1 MCVEFN
7 PTVGGTT
14 SKKSKTG
21 TVIGITIGIAAALI
35 LICILLFF
43 LLWRRRRV
51 QKLAARNVEED
62 EGIDIEDSCRAY
74 NSLECFL
81 ITFSSLI

>member
-7 PTVGGTT
+7 ATVGGTM
-14 SKKSKTG
+14 SKKIKTG

-43 LLWRRRRV
+43 LLWRRRV

-62 EGIDIEDSCRAY
+62 DGIDIEDSCRAY